1 MPESVHAANRS
12 VRTLAYVR
20 WGIDFTELQEKD
32 RCTSFRRR
40 KHDMTTLLIVLI
52 VWVVLS
58 IPVALLLA
66 RMFRS
71 TGEDAR
77 GRGQTHNRHRQ
88 GHARSPEEPELSRG
102 SSSGYGAG
110 EGDTHRVFPPR

>member
-1 MPESVHAANRS
+1 
-12 VRTLAYVR
+12 
-20 WGIDFTELQEKD
+20 
-32 RCTSFRRR
+32 
-40 KHDMTTLLIVLI
+40 MTTLLVILA

-71 TGEDAR
+71 TRDDAR
-77 GRGQTHNRHRQ
+77 RRDDSG
-88 GHARSPEEPELSRG
+88 PELSRRPEFERAAG
-102 SSSGYGAG
+102 EFASGIAVE

>member
-1 MPESVHAANRS
+1 
-12 VRTLAYVR
+12 
-20 WGIDFTELQEKD
+20 
-32 RCTSFRRR
+32 
-40 KHDMTTLLIVLI
+40 MTTLLVVLI

-71 TGEDAR
+71 TGGDAR
-77 GRGQTHNRHRQ
+77 GRGGAHPRRD
-88 GHARSPEEPELSRG
+88 GRARGPEEPELSRFYPEIDRRG
-102 SSSGYGAG
+102 GEFSAEFGAE